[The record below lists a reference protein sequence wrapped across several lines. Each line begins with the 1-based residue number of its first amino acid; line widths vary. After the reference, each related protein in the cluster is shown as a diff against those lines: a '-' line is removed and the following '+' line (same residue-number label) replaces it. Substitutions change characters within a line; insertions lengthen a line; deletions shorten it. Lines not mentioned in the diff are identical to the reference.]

1 MQKRLNPEQV
11 LFLAVFVVI
20 VLAAYEFLLPDF
32 TYKSIIFIALGG
44 VSAYIG
50 GTLSTKLIKNQ

>member
-32 TYKSIIFIALGG
+32 TYKSIIFIFLGG

>member
-11 LFLAVFVVI
+11 LFMAVFVMI
-20 VLAAYEFLLPDF
+20 LLAAYEFLLPDF

-44 VSAYIG
+44 VSAYLG
-50 GTLSTKLIKNQ
+50 GTLSTKIIKSQ

>member
-11 LFLAVFVVI
+11 LFLAVFVMI

-44 VSAYIG
+44 VSAYLG
-50 GTLSTKLIKNQ
+50 GTLSTRIIKSQ